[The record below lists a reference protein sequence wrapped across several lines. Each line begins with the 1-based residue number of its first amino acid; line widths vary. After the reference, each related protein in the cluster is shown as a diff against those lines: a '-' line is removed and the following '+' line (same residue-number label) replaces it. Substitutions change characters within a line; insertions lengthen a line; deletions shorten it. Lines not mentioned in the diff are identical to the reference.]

1 MADNLLV
8 INGLSKSFGGLKA
21 VQNVSLNVADPEQT
35 VTVRIETEPAGAE
48 AAETFATDD
57 PAFGIWRDRDE
68 TADVGAYLRLLR
80 APRFSVHRVRE
91 SQAQGAG

>member
-1 MADNLLV
+1 MTTLV
-8 INGLSKSFGGLKA
+8 IEHLKA
-21 VQNVSLNVADPEQT
+21 SELPSQWVSQLKADPEQT

-48 AAETFATDD
+48 AAQTFATDD
-57 PAFGIWRDRDE
+57 PAFGIWRDREE
-68 TADVGAYLRLLR
+68 TADVEAYLRLLR